1 MFGYACE
8 ESENLMPAPIYYSHK
23 ILKELSNYRHA
34 NDSFFGP
41 DSKSQ
46 VSVLYENNKP
56 KSISSIVVSSQ
67 HSMKTQ
73 AMRILE
79 KNFRID

>member
-1 MFGYACE
+1 MLRRIRKFNAKD
-8 ESENLMPAPIYYSHK
+8 SIYYFHK

-67 HSMKTQ
+67 DLKTQ

-79 KNFRID
+79 EKF